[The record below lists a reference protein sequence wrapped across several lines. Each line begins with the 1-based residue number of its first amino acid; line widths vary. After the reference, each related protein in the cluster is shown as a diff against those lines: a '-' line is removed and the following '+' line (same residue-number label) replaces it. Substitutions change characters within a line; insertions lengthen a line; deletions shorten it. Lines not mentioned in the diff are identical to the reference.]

1 MIKAAKKIDA
11 FKKGPHFSPQ
21 TDKHKKPAQETGQV
35 EKELYLHYYI
45 TTKCVKIQDW

>member
-21 TDKHKKPAQETGQV
+21 TDKHKKNLP
-35 EKELYLHYYI
+35 EKLDRLKRSFI
-45 TTKCVKIQDW
+45 SIIILPQNA